1 MADDTDDYRG
11 FSDALKS
18 NGGVPIHALIE
29 NLQRFPQ
36 SADVRIVRNT
46 IYVKFFDELYCLDD
60 NVPNWGTIRDIHDE
74 NEQIE
79 SMKRLDPECPLS
91 YPEPS

>member
-1 MADDTDDYRG
+1 M
-11 FSDALKS
+11 
-18 NGGVPIHALIE
+18 
-29 NLQRFPQ
+29 
-36 SADVRIVRNT
+36 RIVRNT